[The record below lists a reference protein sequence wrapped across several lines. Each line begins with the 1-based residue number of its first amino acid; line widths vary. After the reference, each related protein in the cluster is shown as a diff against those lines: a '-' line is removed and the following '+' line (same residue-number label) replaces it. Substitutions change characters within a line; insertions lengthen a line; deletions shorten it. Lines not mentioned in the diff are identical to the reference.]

1 MMNVLGTVLG
11 VTLLIGG
18 QSTAKPDFTGEW
30 KLNIA
35 KSNFGAL
42 PPPASITRTITH
54 AEPALTIIEQ
64 QRSDMGDQDITRKY
78 VTDGT
83 ETSFTANGA
92 DVKGSAKW
100 EEGTLVVV
108 SSVDTVGLT
117 FNDRMT
123 VSADGKTL
131 TSLVRIGSPQ
141 GDIDLTLVFEKQ

>member
-1 MMNVLGTVLG
+1 
-11 VTLLIGG
+11 
-18 QSTAKPDFTGEW
+18 
-30 KLNIA
+30 
-35 KSNFGAL
+35 
-42 PPPASITRTITH
+42 
-54 AEPALTIIEQ
+54 
-64 QRSDMGDQDITRKY
+64 MGDQNITRKY

-83 ETSFTANGA
+83 ETSFTANGT
-92 DVKGSAKW
+92 DVKDSAKW

-108 SSVDTVGLT
+108 SSVDTASLT